1 MSRVAIPVAGIV
13 TAALA
18 LAGCGYEHPGVA
30 AMVGSQSITEQRL
43 DTVAHALCS
52 ANRQGTGA
60 SSLPSR
66 GVRAGALS
74 VLIRS
79 ELARQLG
86 EARHVLPDAR
96 QVSAA
101 LAQDEQNL
109 RSLPKVDYQPFR
121 SALKGYAEGQ
131 LILLQVGRRSL
142 QAKGQKQVSD
152 SQALAEGSR
161 ILSRFEKQHPVTV
174 DPRFGTYSQG
184 SVHLHSGSLSVAESR
199 RARAGAKADP
209 SSTWSSTLPAA
220 QTCG

>member
-1 MSRVAIPVAGIV
+1 MTRAAVLVA
-13 TAALA
+13 AALV

-30 AMVGSQSITEQRL
+30 AVVGSQTITDQQL

-52 ANRQGTGA
+52 ANRQGTGV

-86 EARHVLPDAR
+86 QARHVQPDAR

-131 LILLQVGRRSL
+131 LILLKVGKRSL
-142 QAKGQKQVSD
+142 EAQGHTNVTNN
-152 SQALAEGSR
+152 QALAEGSR
-161 ILSRFEKQHPVTV
+161 ILAAFEKKHPVTV
-174 DPRFGTYSQG
+174 DPRFGTYANG
-184 SVHLHSGSLSVAESR
+184 AVHFQSGSLSVAESA

-209 SSTWSSTLPAA
+209 SSTWSATLPAA
-220 QTCG
+220 QTCS